1 MKELL
6 AVAAPYQAKNQPAS
20 CPDDTIDQLLD
31 NVVVKLLVGD
41 VVV

>member
-20 CPDDTIDQLLD
+20 CPDDTIDELLD
-31 NVVVKLLVGD
+31 NVVVQLLIRD